1 MAMAGVTLPKL
12 QTIRLEYHDPG
23 VLVMTFNRPERMN
36 SMVPESYSEWKQ
48 VMEHTRGEPM
58 IRVLVV
64 TGSGRAYSAGQDL
77 SAHAPQTTTT
87 ATTASVNQDIWRR
100 NEVTRSLTRLLI
112 TSPIPIIAAV
122 NGPAIGYACT
132 TLALCDL
139 VLSVESAMFRT
150 PFAELAFCAEGCSS
164 LTFPR
169 ILGPAVA
176 NDMILFGRSVNARE
190 MHQRGFVAR
199 LVASDDQLLPTA
211 VAVAREL
218 AGRPQEAINASRGLI
233 RNQRYIDELL
243 ETNDA
248 EMDELYRRM
257 ISDDAKLAVAQM
269 FAKLQAKAKKQSV
282 PSSKPKI

>member
-1 MAMAGVTLPKL
+1 MAMTGVTLPKL
-12 QTIRLEYHDPG
+12 QTTRLEYHDPG

-48 VMEHTRGEPM
+48 VMEYTRGEPM

-77 SAHAPQTTTT
+77 SAHAPQTTTS
-87 ATTASVNQDIWRR
+87 TASMNEDIWWR

-112 TSPIPIIAAV
+112 TSPIPIVAAV

-139 VLSVESAMFRT
+139 VLSVESAIFRT

-164 LTFPR
+164 LTLPR

-199 LVASDDQLLPTA
+199 LVERDDQLLPTA
-211 VAVAREL
+211 IAVAREL
-218 AGRPQEAINASRGLI
+218 AGRSQEAISASRGLI
-233 RNQRYIDELL
+233 RNQRYIAQLL

-269 FAKLQAKAKKQSV
+269 FAKLQAKAKKQPTS
-282 PSSKPKI
+282 SFSKPKI